1 MVKILT
7 YIFFLAINTV
17 LSIPNLY
24 DNVNLYVEE
33 PEPEVQRTIHGVKGK
48 SSCPWRFFLSID
60 ILHSKNLECR
70 KILLINV
77 WLEPFF
83 IFFNLLGVSWISAVM
98 SVKRFYIF
106 RIQNK
111 NQMLARLSCGSLFLT
126 DITAEI
132 YGR

>member
-33 PEPEVQRTIHGVKGK
+33 PEPEVQRTIHGVKGYRQGLK
-48 SSCPWRFFLSID
+48 GTSCGNSQTLPKKLLSMKIFLSID

-77 WLEPFF
+77 WLEPYF
-83 IFFNLLGVSWISAVM
+83 IFF
-98 SVKRFYIF
+98 
-106 RIQNK
+106 
-111 NQMLARLSCGSLFLT
+111 
-126 DITAEI
+126 
-132 YGR
+132 